1 MPVRFP
7 ICSQNSVLTADPS
20 INRVSMETIHDL
32 YFLVHVF
39 IVSMQYIYIY
49 VINMS
54 LT

>member
-39 IVSMQYIYIY
+39 IVRMQYIYIY
-49 VINMS
+49 MLSTRV
-54 LT
+54 